1 VLVAYTSGST
11 ISRLF
16 SPPDF
21 TLIPFDDSW
30 ELGKLAL
37 AWCTGRDREHPALV
51 ATIDELTDLLGEP

>member
-37 AWCTGRDREHPALV
+37 AWRTGRDPHPALV